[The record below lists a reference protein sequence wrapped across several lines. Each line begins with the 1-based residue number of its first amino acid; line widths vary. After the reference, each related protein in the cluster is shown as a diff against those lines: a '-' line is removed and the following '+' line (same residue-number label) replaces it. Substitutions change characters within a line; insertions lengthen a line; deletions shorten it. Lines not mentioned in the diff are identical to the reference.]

1 MLGTGSVLKTV
12 EAIAAWACHTTSVL
26 PRALGGLR
34 EQDGLDGGPGAR
46 EEGGANI
53 WVIVDIN

>member
-26 PRALGGLR
+26 PRALGGLM

-46 EEGGANI
+46 EEGWCQYLG
-53 WVIVDIN
+53 DC